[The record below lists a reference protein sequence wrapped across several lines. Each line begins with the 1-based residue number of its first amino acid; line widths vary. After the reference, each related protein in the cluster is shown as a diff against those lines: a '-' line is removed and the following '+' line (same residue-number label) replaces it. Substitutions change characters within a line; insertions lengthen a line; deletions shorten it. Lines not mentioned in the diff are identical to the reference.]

1 MIKKIC
7 FISAG
12 RSDYS
17 ILFPLINL
25 FKRFNNYK
33 LDLILTGNH
42 FDKRFGDSN
51 KNIIFNKNNIYE
63 IKYNYL
69 NKNLSDISSNIIKK
83 NFQYFESKK
92 PNLVIVV
99 GDRYEILLSVTAAYY
114 SQIPIAHL
122 HGGEISF
129 GSLDN
134 FARDAISK
142 LSSIHFTSN
151 LNSKKRLIRSGELNN
166 NVFNVGSLGVE
177 HLKNTLQTK
186 KNNEKLSKYKFNK
199 YNILVS
205 YHPNSMQSNLTK
217 DEVKIIF
224 ECIKYLLDKRKDI
237 NFFVTAPNADKNHSD
252 VLNIIN
258 KFDKSHENYHY
269 VPNFGINDYSVILKK
284 CDCIIGNSSSG
295 IIEAH
300 SLKTFSINIGNRQ
313 AGRFQNATTYN
324 CKFIKNS
331 IIKKILFILNIHN
344 KSKYFK
350 SLNIYEKNNTA
361 KNIYKIINQLLNK
374 KMMYKNL
381 L

>member
-1 MIKKIC
+1 M
-7 FISAG
+7 
-12 RSDYS
+12 
-17 ILFPLINL
+17 
-25 FKRFNNYK
+25 
-33 LDLILTGNH
+33 
-42 FDKRFGDSN
+42 
-51 KNIIFNKNNIYE
+51 
-63 IKYNYL
+63 
-69 NKNLSDISSNIIKK
+69 
-83 NFQYFESKK
+83 
-92 PNLVIVV
+92 
-99 GDRYEILLSVTAAYY
+99 
-114 SQIPIAHL
+114 
-122 HGGEISF
+122 
-129 GSLDN
+129 DN

-331 IIKKILFILNIHN
+331 IIKKILFILNINN